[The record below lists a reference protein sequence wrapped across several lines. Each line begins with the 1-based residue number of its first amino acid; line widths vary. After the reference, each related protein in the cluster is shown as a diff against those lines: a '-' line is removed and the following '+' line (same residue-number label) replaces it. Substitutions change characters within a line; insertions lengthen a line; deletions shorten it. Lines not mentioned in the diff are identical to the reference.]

1 MHALQAEMEHS
12 QAEYVKGVSNWNF
25 DVAALKASAAAEG
38 PGLAPVP
45 EGGVPMGEPLVLPL
59 VHNQGTLPRG
69 FALCAQEAE
78 HSGAFQ
84 SASRLLTCILTTL
97 RLVARRGGCA

>member
-1 MHALQAEMEHS
+1 MEHS

-45 EGGVPMGEPLVLPL
+45 EGGLPL
-59 VHNQGTLPRG
+59 GG
-69 FALCAQEAE
+69 
-78 HSGAFQ
+78 
-84 SASRLLTCILTTL
+84 L
-97 RLVARRGGCA
+97 RPSL

>member
-1 MHALQAEMEHS
+1 MQAQAEMEHS

-45 EGGVPMGEPLVLPL
+45 EGGVPMGAPLPL
-59 VHNQGTLPRG
+59 LPLIHTQGLLPRG
-69 FALCAQEAE
+69 AALQVQAAE
-78 HSGAFQ
+78 SVGYT
-84 SASRLLTCILTTL
+84 SATHPRPYL
-97 RLVARRGGCA
+97 

>member
-1 MHALQAEMEHS
+1 MEHS

-45 EGGVPMGEPLVLPL
+45 EGGLVTGARMPQLSAVCAEVGRMDASPVLKTACMACLQGDGRPSSSRSIIAAGSVLMMRPLL
-59 VHNQGTLPRG
+59 HMCR
-69 FALCAQEAE
+69 
-78 HSGAFQ
+78 
-84 SASRLLTCILTTL
+84 
-97 RLVARRGGCA
+97 